1 MLAITH
7 RVYETTLANS
17 CVVLSRLF
25 EKGISIHYVSNTSES
40 QFCSDCNKRSSEVFS
55 IFKVFVVFLYASG
68 GLSCTWLCG
77 AVKFFVLHINYT

>member
-40 QFCSDCNKRSSEVFS
+40 QFCSDCNKRSSEVFPFLRYLLFFYMHQVGS
-55 IFKVFVVFLYASG
+55 VAPGYVVR
-68 GLSCTWLCG
+68 LSSL
-77 AVKFFVLHINYT
+77 FYI